1 MKFFIFLSILITF
14 ALAHSEGIEKTPSSF
29 FIDTAK
35 AYTLETIGSAKNHF
49 DFHIDSVP
57 YYSNTPVWT
66 LFSITNTTA
75 ETRSVV
81 LYNPLPI
88 IRNLDILIKHQNGSI
103 EKFYLGANRPHNLSY
118 SRFDGYALTLN
129 PHEKVE
135 IYTRHFSVGLMNLH
149 WNVLGI
155 DKFYANSALDNS
167 LWGAFIGIIAVLIIY
182 CFTLFIYTRE
192 KSFLFYIAYVTLTLI
207 VQLAFNGFISLY
219 TYGAEIIIRNTLSL
233 YPTLIIL
240 FGSFFLISLYD
251 LKNLCPIFYKV
262 FTSFAMGAVGFFIA
276 FVFMYLTSPSL
287 LLIEMY
293 SAFGFLFILTSFF
306 FSVYAFTKHW
316 SGSLFLML
324 GLSLY
329 TVSYFLFLTM
339 LDDSIAVTYFMLSSI
354 VAETALFALILK
366 EKIESIQKEKRKAQN
381 TLLEHAKFLSIG
393 KTLASVIHQLRRPIA
408 HIGAV
413 GTRVRT
419 VFERHKLQLD
429 DYEYASCEE
438 LERIISL
445 ADDTV
450 SRFYTLY
457 TNDKQKEHF
466 NMSESI
472 QEIVL
477 MLFPDTTQH
486 GIAVTQKLITAP
498 ILGYP
503 NAIKHIMMIILE
515 NAIDILQERKIEN
528 PKISIILS
536 LDKTNYILEISDNG
550 GGISMKPIDSIFEF
564 YSSDKESVGFGIG
577 LALAKNLALSSNGSI
592 NVLNINHGACF
603 TLIVPRGI
611 NDK

>member
-1 MKFFIFLSILITF
+1 MKFFIFLSILVTF

-29 FIDTAK
+29 FIDTEK
-35 AYTLETIGSAKNHF
+35 AYTLETIDSTKN
-49 DFHIDSVP
+49 DFYGDADSVP
-57 YYSNTPVWT
+57 HYSGTPVWT

-75 ETRSVV
+75 KRQSLV

-88 IRNLDILIKHQNGSI
+88 IRYLDILIKHQNGSI
-103 EKFYLGANRPHNLSY
+103 EKFYLGTNRPHNLSY
-118 SRFDGYALTLN
+118 SRFDGYALILN

-149 WNVLGI
+149 WNVLEI
-155 DKFYANSALDNS
+155 NKFYANSALDNT
-167 LWGAFIGIIAVLIIY
+167 LWGAFIGIIAILIGY

-219 TYGAEIIIRNTLSL
+219 TYEAGIIIRNTLSL

-251 LKNLCPIFYKV
+251 LKNFCPVFYKV
-262 FTSFAMGAVGFFIA
+262 FASFATGAVGFFIA

-287 LLIEMY
+287 LLIEIY
-293 SAFGFLFILTSFF
+293 SAFGFLFILTAFF
-306 FSVYAFTKHW
+306 FSVYAFIKHW
-316 SGSLFLML
+316 SGSLLLMI

-381 TLLEHAKFLSIG
+381 ALLEHAKFLSIG

-413 GTRVRT
+413 STRVRT

-438 LERIISL
+438 LERIVAL

-466 NMSESI
+466 DMREAVR
-472 QEIVL
+472 EIVL
-477 MLFPDTTQH
+477 MLFPDTAQH
-486 GIAVTQKLITAP
+486 GIEVTQELIFAP
-498 ILGYP
+498 MLGYP
-503 NAIKHIMMIILE
+503 NAIKHIVMIILE
-515 NAIDILQERKIEN
+515 NAIDILQERKIQS
-528 PKISIILS
+528 PQISIALS
-536 LDKTNYILEISDNG
+536 LDRTSYILKISDNG
-550 GGISMKPIDSIFEF
+550 GGISMKPIEAIFEF
-564 YSSDKESVGFGIG
+564 YSSDKKNVGLGIG
-577 LALAKNLALSSNGSI
+577 LALAKNLILSSSGSI
-592 NVLNINHGACF
+592 DVLNTDAGTCF
-603 TLIVPRGI
+603 TLIVPSGI
-611 NDK
+611 